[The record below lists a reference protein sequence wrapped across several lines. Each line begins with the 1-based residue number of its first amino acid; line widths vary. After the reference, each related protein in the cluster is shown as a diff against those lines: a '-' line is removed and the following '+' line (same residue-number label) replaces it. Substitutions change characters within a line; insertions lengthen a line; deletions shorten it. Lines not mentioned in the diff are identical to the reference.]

1 VTRVRFWVG
10 ICLFVGALFAT
21 PPAHAHAAPQS
32 LVLLDLHDDGVGA
45 ELRLPLAELAIAVG
59 RPLAAAPA
67 EVVAQYGAEL
77 SRYIASNLTATAPDG
92 RPWRVSVTGLTLRS
106 EADVDTLVANVS
118 MAPPDGAPVDR
129 LALHYD
135 VITHEVI
142 SHVAL
147 VSIRSDWR
155 RGVFATQPEVVGVI
169 RFLRKDLV
177 LDRSAGSDWSGFR
190 GVVGLGM
197 QHIAQ
202 GTDHLL
208 FVFMLLLP
216 APLLVAGSRWG
227 SFAGARATAVKLAQV
242 VTAFTVGHSLTLVA
256 GAVGWLRLPARP
268 VEIAIAVS
276 IFVSAVHAFRP
287 LFPGRERWVAAA
299 FGLVHG
305 LAFATVIAE
314 LGLDARRMALA
325 IFGFNVGIEIMQL
338 AVVAAAVPWLVLLAR
353 TRLYPAFRTAGS
365 VFGAVAALGWIGQ
378 RAFGWSNPVGPSV
391 EAAARHASWLLAGLA
406 AVAVAA
412 TFVARRARASRLGWS
427 KTAW

>member
-1 VTRVRFWVG
+1 VARVRFWVG
-10 ICLFVGALFAT
+10 ICLFVGALFST
-21 PPAHAHAAPQS
+21 LPAYGHAAPQS
-32 LVLLDLHDDGVGA
+32 LVLLDLQDDGVGA

-59 RPLAAAPA
+59 RPLATAPA
-67 EVVAQYGAEL
+67 DVVAQYGAEL
-77 SRYIASNLTATAPDG
+77 SRYIASNVTATAPDG
-92 RPWRVSVTGLTLRS
+92 RPWRVAVTRLTLRS
-106 EADVDTLVANVS
+106 EGDVETLVANVW

-135 VITHEVI
+135 VITHQVI
-142 SHVAL
+142 THVAL

-155 RGVFATQPEVVGVI
+155 RGVFSTRPEVVGVI

-177 LDRSAGSDWSGFR
+177 LDRSEGSDWSGFR

-197 QHIAQ
+197 QHIAG

-208 FVFMLLLP
+208 FVLMLLLP
-216 APLLVAGSRWG
+216 APLLVAGPRWG
-227 SFAGARATAVKLAQV
+227 SFAGTRATAVKLAQV

-287 LFPGRERWVAAA
+287 VFPGRERWVAAA

-314 LGLDARRMALA
+314 LGLGARRMALA

-353 TRLYPAFRTAGS
+353 TRLYPAFRTGGS

-378 RAFGWSNPVGPSV
+378 RAFGWSNPVGACV

-406 AVAVAA
+406 VVSVVASFVGRRGRTPRPLTDVAA
-412 TFVARRARASRLGWS
+412 
-427 KTAW
+427 